1 MKFLFKALDL
11 LVASNIYVSF
21 GVLILTWLSL
31 DFRQISHPEL
41 LAFVFFSTVFIY
53 NFIRLF
59 RLQPMRVE
67 GNSKRH
73 EIILRN
79 RDFLWFL
86 CIISCLLACYFFT
99 FIYESIWFYLFPFAV
114 ISLAYVLPVYKSQS
128 GWFRLRDVPFIKIVL
143 IALTWAF
150 VTEGLPSILATTK
163 MEFLPF
169 FERFLF
175 IFAITIPFD
184 IRDLY
189 FDHVSLKT
197 IPQVLG
203 VNKAKWLGIS
213 FLFIAELILFYRYF
227 FLDEMNLWSSLAVYI
242 TYEISTFFVYKSHT
256 NQKER
261 FVTVGVEGM
270 SILMGLM
277 YLLFN
282 Y

>member
-1 MKFLFKALDL
+1 MKFLLKALDL

-21 GVLILTWLSL
+21 GVLILTWVSL
-31 DFRQISHPEL
+31 DFHQISHPEL

-73 EIILRN
+73 EIISRN
-79 RDFLWFL
+79 TGFLWFL
-86 CIISCLLACYFFT
+86 CVISCLSAIYFFT
-99 FIYESIWFYLFPFAV
+99 FICEPLWFYLLPMAI
-114 ISLAYVLPVYKSQS
+114 ISVAYVIPFYKSQS
-128 GWFRLRDVPFIKIVL
+128 GWLRLRDVPSIKIFL

-150 VTEGLPSILATTK
+150 VTEGLPSILATNK
-163 MEFLPF
+163 IDFLPLL
-169 FERFLF
+169 ERFLF
-175 IFAITIPFD
+175 ILAITIPFD
-184 IRDLY
+184 IRDLH
-189 FDHVSLKT
+189 FDHMRLKT
-197 IPQVLG
+197 IPQMLG

-213 FLFIAELILFYRYF
+213 FLFIAELILFCRYF
-227 FLDEMNLWSSLAVYI
+227 FLDDMNLWSLLAVYI
-242 TYEISTFFVYKSHT
+242 TYEISTFFVYKSHPK
-256 NQKER
+256 QKER

-277 YLLFN
+277 YLVFN